1 MMLLHCHCCL
11 QQVIYDQDTGVLRA
25 GEFDALV
32 WDDSPPRAQI
42 ADVLRVH
49 DLTYVDRCAS
59 LNYYFNT

>member
-1 MMLLHCHCCL
+1 
-11 QQVIYDQDTGVLRA
+11 VLRA

-49 DLTYVDRCAS
+49 DLTYVDRCVTALLLYSIEVLS
-59 LNYYFNT
+59 LCILRACMHVVSN